1 MNSDEIYLENFANPA
16 HSWNALNDPVM
27 GGESSSTVSIKGGLG
42 IFEGEVVDV
51 SFLQAPGFITMR
63 GEGDYTDVS
72 SCDTFR
78 LTARASEPYE
88 GYRISFGRRTAPG
101 TRFARGFKANF
112 FSPVGPDM
120 VDIDIP
126 FKDFTISWDGKTGD
140 PIETCQENNT
150 NCPDVDTLK
159 NMKTIS
165 IWGEGVDGK
174 IKLEID
180 SIKAVGCTGKV
191 SNPAPAPFTTI
202 GGDSQGSAT
211 LSPLFLFGVASAA
224 FFGAIMKG
232 LFTSIS
238 HNYSSVNKSNNINP
252 AAV

>member
-1 MNSDEIYLENFANPA
+1 MKSNEIILEDFANPA

-27 GGESSSTVSIKGGLG
+27 GGQSSSTVSIKGGLG

-63 GEGDYTDVS
+63 GEGDYADVS

-88 GYRISFGRRTAPG
+88 GYRISFGIKTVPG
-101 TRFARGFKANF
+101 NRFARGFKANF
-112 FSPVGPDM
+112 LSPVGTDM

-126 FKDFTISWDGKTGD
+126 FRDFTVRWDDKTGD
-140 PIETCQENNT
+140 PVKTCQEDEAY
-150 NCPDVDTLK
+150 CPDIDTLK
-159 NMKTIS
+159 NMKSIS